1 MQQHTTTTPII
12 LSVSQLTQAI
22 KMQLEQGFPQIMLKG
37 EISNLKLQTSG
48 HLYFSLK
55 DEFAQIACV
64 MFRQDVMHVQ
74 VPLKVGDQVVIRAK
88 LTVFAPKGN
97 YQLVVQ
103 EISLVGLGE
112 LLVKLEQLKQ
122 KLNAL
127 GWFDKTRKKPLPAF
141 PKRIGV
147 VTSPTGAV
155 IRDIIHV
162 LTRRLKKFHLI
173 LNPVKVQGDGAA
185 DEIAKAIEQFN
196 QHNLVDVIIV
206 GRGGGSLEDL
216 MPFNDEKVA
225 YALFKSHIPTISAV
239 GHETDTSIS
248 DFVADVRAPTPS
260 AAAEI
265 LSFETDELLIKL
277 EKYRRH
283 IQQQVNKTCLFA
295 RQNLNRILRHPLF
308 SSSMPLLGS
317 FAQQLDNMRDSIH
330 ESIQRVLE
338 NKRDAFHLIR
348 KNITQHQPLRSI
360 QENKSRLKQLE
371 RSINNTVLRITADAR
386 RRFET
391 KNFQREIPKLLQK
404 ELKRKKEHLH
414 SLTSHLASLNP
425 KSLLNKGYSIL
436 FSQKDG
442 SVINTV
448 KQVNRGD
455 MLRILVADGQ
465 VNAQITEK
473 HEST

>member
-1 MQQHTTTTPII
+1 MQQQTNTAPII

-22 KMQLEQGFPQIMLKG
+22 KMQLEQGFPHIMLKG

-55 DEFAQIACV
+55 DELSQIACV
-64 MFRQDVMHVQ
+64 MFRQDVMTVQ

-103 EISLVGLGE
+103 EISLLGLGE

-122 KLNAL
+122 KLHAL
-127 GWFDKTRKKPLPAF
+127 GWFDQAKKKPLPTF

-173 LNPVKVQGDGAA
+173 LNPVRVQGEGAA

-196 QHNLVDVIIV
+196 HYDLVDVIIV
-206 GRGGGSLEDL
+206 GRGGGSVEDL

-225 YALFKSHIPTISAV
+225 SAIFKSHIPIISAV

-265 LSFETDELLIKL
+265 LSFEMDEILVTL
-277 EKYRRH
+277 EKYKRH
-283 IQQQVNKTCLFA
+283 IQQQVNKTIVLA
-295 RQNLNRILRHPLF
+295 RQSLNRVLRHPLF
-308 SSSMPLLGS
+308 SSPMPLLGS
-317 FAQQLDNMRDSIH
+317 FAQTVDEMRDLTDQSMK
-330 ESIQRVLE
+330 RVLE
-338 NKRDAFHLIR
+338 SKGQAFSLVKRNLA
-348 KNITQHQPLRSI
+348 QHQPLRHI
-360 QENKSRLKQLE
+360 QENKGRLKQLE
-371 RSINNTVLRITADAR
+371 RSIDTTIMRTVTDTR

-391 KNFQREIPKLLQK
+391 KGFSQKIPQLLQK
-404 ELKRKKEHLH
+404 ELQQKKQNLS
-414 SLTSHLASLNP
+414 SLANHLASLNP
-425 KSLLNKGYSIL
+425 KSLLSKGYSIL

-442 SVINTV
+442 SVINKVMNV
-448 KQVNRGD
+448 KQGD
-455 MLRILVADGQ
+455 EIRILLADGQ
-465 VNAQITEK
+465 LNAQITER